1 MLLQI
6 AARDIGQ
13 LTDIKCMFICKIKL
27 RVHMQVQNAAI
38 GGIDHHRYAVRL
50 YRHAAGGYAARRPTG
65 LLAKQGRGRRAEWF
79 APVGPEPGPVNRLCG
94 WGVSARGRVA
104 RTRQEATRRR
114 T

>member
-50 YRHAAGGYAARRPTG
+50 YRHAAGGYPDISGCAAGTASPSIDAWPLT
-65 LLAKQGRGRRAEWF
+65 AW
-79 APVGPEPGPVNRLCG
+79 P
-94 WGVSARGRVA
+94 
-104 RTRQEATRRR
+104 
-114 T
+114 